1 MNMMA
6 LRTAIRALWLHRLR
20 SILTMT
26 GIAVGIA
33 AVILMVAIGTATQ
46 EKVIAQIQNLGA
58 NLIMVVPGQRIGPG
72 GVRLSGD
79 SNVLLTEDD
88 GVAIRA
94 EIPSVREVGAMWW
107 GSGQSING
115 NRNSWSRMHGISA
128 GYLDV
133 RSWPVISGR
142 PITEEDDATVAK
154 VALLGQTVAAR
165 LFDPG
170 RTRSAR

>member
-1 MNMMA
+1 MNLMA
-6 LRTAIRALWLHRLR
+6 LRTAVRALWLHRLR
-20 SILTMT
+20 SLLTMT

-79 SNVLLTEDD
+79 ANVLLTEDD
-88 GVAIRA
+88 GQAIRA

-107 GSGQSING
+107 GAASRSMATGIPGPGCTASRPATWTSGNG
-115 NRNSWSRMHGISA
+115 R
-128 GYLDV
+128 
-133 RSWPVISGR
+133 
-142 PITEEDDATVAK
+142 
-154 VALLGQTVAAR
+154 
-165 LFDPG
+165 
-170 RTRSAR
+170 